1 MNYELRIMNTHKSKA
16 QKIVYMIPTYNEVGN
31 IGKMLVTV
39 DKILS
44 KLKKYKYTILVVD
57 DNSPDGTGEVVK
69 SFSKNHKSTFLLS
82 GPKKG
87 LGVAMIRGYKYA
99 IANLKADIV
108 ITNEADFSYN
118 PKEITSMIR
127 IIEAGSDVVLGSRKL
142 DNFNTWPIGRRLIH
156 FTANTIFA
164 NFIAGVNQVD
174 DHNSAF
180 KVIRVKKVLDKIN
193 FADFP
198 KGFSFFN
205 YLTFKLT
212 QVTPNI
218 YELKTPFRPRT
229 VGVSKMMLR
238 DGIEYVKNCFK
249 IRYEKIFK

>member
-1 MNYELRIMNTHKSKA
+1 MKKQNKKQT
-16 QKIVYMIPTYNEVGN
+16 IVYMIPTYNERGN
-31 IGKMLVTV
+31 IEKMLQTV
-39 DKILS
+39 NRILS
-44 KLKKYKYTILVVD
+44 KLKAYKYNILVVD
-57 DNSPDGTGEVVK
+57 DNSPDGTGDIVK
-69 SFSKNHKSTFLLS
+69 EFQKKNKFTVLLS

-99 IANLKADIV
+99 IKILKADIV
-108 ITNEADFSYN
+108 ISNEADFSYN
-118 PKEITSMIR
+118 PKEVVTMIR
-127 IIEAGSDVVLGSRKL
+127 IIESGQDVVLGSRKL

-180 KVIRVKKVLDKIN
+180 KTIRVKNVLDKIN
-193 FADFP
+193 LSDFP

-218 YELKTPFRPRT
+218 YELKTPFKPRL

-238 DGIEYVKNCFK
+238 DGVEYMKNCFQ
-249 IRYEKIFK
+249 IRIEKISK